1 MEFDKLKQ
9 IIASVLS
16 VDPNE
21 VKVDTSFLEELGADS
36 LDVYQMVLAIE
47 NEFDI
52 ELKEEDVEK
61 ISTVGEALDLIIN
74 SRNE

>member
-21 VKVDTSFLEELGADS
+21 VKEETTFLEELGADS

-61 ISTVGEALDLIIN
+61 ISTVGEALDLIKN

>member
-21 VKVDTSFLEELGADS
+21 VKVETTFLEELGADS

-52 ELKEEDVEK
+52 S
-61 ISTVGEALDLIIN
+61 I
-74 SRNE
+74 

>member
-21 VKVDTSFLEELGADS
+21 VKVETTFLEELGADS

-61 ISTVGEALDLIIN
+61 ISTVGEALDLIKN

>member
-21 VKVDTSFLEELGADS
+21 VKVETTFLEELGADS

-61 ISTVGEALDLIIN
+61 ISTVGEALYLIKN